1 MQRSSYL
8 FKFYQNILGVVRAR
22 DGHRDVNFR
31 YVVAPPVTMPTKL
44 VPLSSTPEETT
55 ALLAHGEREAEH

>member
-1 MQRSSYL
+1 M
-8 FKFYQNILGVVRAR
+8 KFYERILGVVRAR

-44 VPLSSTPEETT
+44 IPLKSTAEETET
-55 ALLAHGEREAEH
+55 QMNHGEREAEHQI